1 MPISGLIFKA
11 KLAYQSPMRSGPM
24 QRLRRFVSSL
34 MLVAMA
40 AFVQQAA
47 MITLSQ
53 AAASLGSMPQP
64 AVVLLGLVH
73 LHDNLAANVHAHGS
87 DHAVGHVHSYSDHD
101 DHDSDDIGKTPFLSL
116 GSTTAFLQGAGPW
129 QAPLTIA
136 STIEYL
142 PQNLLDGIE
151 PDGLS
156 RPPSIPSIA

>member
-1 MPISGLIFKA
+1 
-11 KLAYQSPMRSGPM
+11 
-24 QRLRRFVSSL
+24 

-64 AVVLLGLVH
+64 AVLLHGPVH
-73 LHDNLAANVHAHGS
+73 LHDNLARHVHAHGG
-87 DHAVGHVHSYSDHD
+87 DHAVGHVHGNSDHD
-101 DHDSDDIGKTPFLSL
+101 DHDSDDIGKMPFLSL
-116 GSTTAFLQGAGPW
+116 GATTAFLQGTGPW
-129 QAPLTIA
+129 PAPLTIA
-136 STIEYL
+136 STIEDL

-156 RPPSIPSIA
+156 RPPSIPGIA